1 MEGQLN
7 TCTLTSK
14 NFDYT
19 EVKKELEN
27 KYGFEKIGEGG
38 FGVVLGAKGCAIKI
52 IKDIKRCDELV
63 NDKPLMGRI
72 PKYNLFKQLSTYCQF
87 NTERILSPLSEF
99 DDLNDKT
106 RVGYVIGEEDD
117 VYIFKDLK
125 EKRGI
130 YNVAKSKV
138 YIKSN
143 RKIIHFY
150 VNHYDVN
157 YKFQSEDRGNIF
169 GINQLITNFSNDKVQ
184 EYSFALGQLVS
195 FIILDCNIYPFDVEC
210 VIGTN
215 NTSRECFIYM
225 YDFNECQ
232 FMDNVNNLNH
242 VALLAA
248 KALYNKDGKH
258 YFPNNK
264 NIFYRRFV
272 DGMCY
277 TRDDNQKQF
286 INQILDYY
294 NNFFTG

>member
-63 NDKPLMGRI
+63 HEKNIYQRIQENKQENDKPLMGRI

-143 RKIIHFY
+143 RK
-150 VNHYDVN
+150 
-157 YKFQSEDRGNIF
+157 
-169 GINQLITNFSNDKVQ
+169 
-184 EYSFALGQLVS
+184 
-195 FIILDCNIYPFDVEC
+195 
-210 VIGTN
+210 
-215 NTSRECFIYM
+215 
-225 YDFNECQ
+225 
-232 FMDNVNNLNH
+232 
-242 VALLAA
+242 
-248 KALYNKDGKH
+248 LY
-258 YFPNNK
+258 
-264 NIFYRRFV
+264 IS
-272 DGMCY
+272 M
-277 TRDDNQKQF
+277 
-286 INQILDYY
+286 
-294 NNFFTG
+294 